1 MGNLLLLHPACH
13 LWAHRN
19 VTLATEAGWIV
30 STWGPDPGDVPV
42 TILPRAWPWP

>member
-19 VTLATEAGWIV
+19 VAEATALGWIV

-42 TILPRAWPWP
+42 TMGARHWPWP